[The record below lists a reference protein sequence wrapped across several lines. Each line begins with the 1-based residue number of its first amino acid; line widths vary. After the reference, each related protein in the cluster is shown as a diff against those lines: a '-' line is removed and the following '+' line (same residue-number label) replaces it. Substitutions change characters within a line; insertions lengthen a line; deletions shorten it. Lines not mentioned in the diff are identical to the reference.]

1 MYFEPNLVP
10 LGSIFKY
17 SGRHFGVKFVV
28 FKA

>member
-17 SGRHFGVKFVV
+17 SGRHFGVKFVM